1 MNYEQ
6 RRARAF
12 RNLRNYLIGVAIFVA
27 VNIIVIVAIPGYSFP
42 QNFWAIWPVLG
53 WGIPTL
59 WRILELRR
67 YRSGEPDA
75 DV

>member
-1 MNYEQ
+1 MNYEK

-12 RNLRNYLIGVAIFVA
+12 RNLRVYVVGAIVFTA
-27 VNIIVIVAIPGYSFP
+27 ANIVAIVVIDGYSFP
-42 QNFWAIWPVLG
+42 KNFWAIWPILG

-67 YRSGEPDA
+67 FKNGETDA
-75 DV
+75 HM